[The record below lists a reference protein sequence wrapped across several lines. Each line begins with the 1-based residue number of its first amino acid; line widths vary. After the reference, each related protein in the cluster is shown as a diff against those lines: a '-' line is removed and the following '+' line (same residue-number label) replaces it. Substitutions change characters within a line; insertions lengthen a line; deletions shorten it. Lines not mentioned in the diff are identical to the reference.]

1 MACVDPYRLCPALT
15 FSAMPCIHALSHG
28 NGVTIGNSAAVSSAV
43 KSSLRGDTASKRLIC
58 LFIYDFYR
66 LLSRTCE
73 LEFPYL
79 FPRIEQLQRFAGYS
93 QYFQDFRVPFGQGHA
108 KRMPETRHQASE
120 SGLFYRTANTTAGR
134 PLHQLPETLH
144 LSARHPEMYGA
155 QGYSR
160 LYSFRSFRSRAHHCG
175 RSSQGFIREC
185 VCKKSK

>member
-1 MACVDPYRLCPALT
+1 
-15 FSAMPCIHALSHG
+15 MPCIHALSHG

-108 KRMPETRHQASE
+108 KRMPETRYQASE
-120 SGLFYRTANTTAGR
+120 GGLFHRRADPAAGR
-134 PLHQLPETLH
+134 PLHQLPKALH
-144 LSARHPEMYGA
+144 LSARHPKMYGA

-160 LYSFRSFRSRAHHCG
+160 FHGFCSVCGWADYCG
-175 RSSQGFIREC
+175 RGDQRPL
-185 VCKKSK
+185 